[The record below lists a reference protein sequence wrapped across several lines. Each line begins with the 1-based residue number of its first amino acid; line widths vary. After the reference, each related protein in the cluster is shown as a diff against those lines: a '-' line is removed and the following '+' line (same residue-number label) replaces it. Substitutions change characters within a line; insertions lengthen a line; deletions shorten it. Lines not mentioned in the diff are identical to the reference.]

1 MLSIEEQLRRYVDAT
16 ADGVSPTTMS
26 DVVLTTEQPIVTA
39 PARRREPNRM
49 RRRSLILA
57 ASAVV
62 LIGVVVGVAS
72 WFGNETDVVEV
83 NPVSTTAKSQP
94 PPPAT
99 TTQSQPPPTTATP
112 DDGSVPTAV
121 RPDEII
127 TDPLGIDLDPWL
139 QDAPPNWGLVNGPY
153 LIFDTDN
160 VPDGWKLVTVSG
172 SEQPD
177 PASVLLGLP
186 TYHFGAEFVDPDGRF
201 FFLDT
206 TAFSNSHLAQMPA
219 EGDPVAIRDQPGI
232 VTDRTLVWI
241 EQDQLTVF
249 ITTDTPDSETP
260 DLMVQLAESLS
271 PVMADVLPLTERPS
285 HFTPGDVAPP
295 QPPTLGGTIG
305 GHSWRFAVTD
315 GGRGGQDSVDGR
327 VEGTYLFGATP
338 PIVTPSNQ
346 STDISPQARVI
357 GRYSGKP
364 GGVLIYGVVP
374 DTTPID
380 HLVVETSTGATI
392 QLPTVHL
399 AEFNLIAFAV
409 PVATDLDL
417 TRIRFLDDTGTQHY
431 ELTLPRF
438 PRSAGGTGPLPTAL
452 IEGAVT
458 DLFQN

>member
-16 ADGVSPTTMS
+16 AEEVSPTTMS
-26 DVVLTTEQPIVTA
+26 DLALTTDQPIVTA

-57 ASAVV
+57 ASVV
-62 LIGVVVGVAS
+62 ALIGVIVGIAS
-72 WFGNETDVVEV
+72 WLGNETDVVEV
-83 NPVSTTAKSQP
+83 DTVSTTAKSQP
-94 PPPAT
+94 
-99 TTQSQPPPTTATP
+99 PPPTTATP

-127 TDPLGIDLDPWL
+127 TDPLGINLDPWL

-160 VPDGWKLVTVSG
+160 LPDGWRLLTVSG

-177 PASVLLGLP
+177 AASVLFGLP
-186 TYHFGAEFVDPDGRF
+186 TYHFAAEFVDPDGRF
-201 FFLDT
+201 FLLDA
-206 TAFSNSHLAQMPA
+206 TAFNSPDPPQMPA

-232 VTDRTLVWI
+232 VTDKMLVWI
-241 EQDQLTVF
+241 EQDQLRVF

-260 DLMVQLAESLS
+260 DQMVKLAESLS
-271 PVMADVLPLTERPS
+271 PVMADVLPLTDRPT
-285 HFTPGDVAPP
+285 HFTPGDAAPP
-295 QPPTLGGTIG
+295 QPPALAGAIG

-315 GGRGGQDSVDGR
+315 GGRGGQHSVDGR
-327 VEGTYLFGATP
+327 VEGTYLIGARP

-346 STDISPQARVI
+346 STDINAQARVI
-357 GRYSGKP
+357 GRYSGGP

-374 DTTPID
+374 DTAPID
-380 HLVVETSTGATI
+380 RLVVETSNGATI

-399 AEFNLIAFAV
+399 TEFNVIAFAV

-417 TRIRFLDDTGTQHY
+417 TRIRFLDDTGTQRY
-431 ELTLPRF
+431 ELAVPRF
-438 PRSAGGTGPLPTAL
+438 PRSAGGTGSLPTAL
-452 IEGAVT
+452 IEGALT